1 MKTYLLER
9 EQIVPKSR
17 EEAFAFF
24 SDAFNLE
31 RITPPFLRFRIL
43 TPPPIRMEAG
53 TLIEYRLALFG
64 IGFRWKTLIES
75 WEPETHFVDRQLKG
89 PYSLWH
95 HTHTFEEIAPGR
107 TRMRDLVCYRLPM
120 GPFGWIAHR
129 LFVRRM
135 LDQIFDYRA
144 VATAQI
150 LGRVEEDAAHSKAT
164 TASVAQTA
172 GARG

>member
-17 EEAFAFF
+17 REVFAFF

-43 TPPPIRMEAG
+43 TSPPIQMKAG
-53 TLIEYRLALFG
+53 ALIEYRLALFG

-89 PYSLWH
+89 PYALWH
-95 HTHTFEEIAPGR
+95 HTHTFEEIAPGQ
-107 TRMRDLVCYRLPM
+107 TRMRDLVRYRLPL
-120 GPFGWIAHR
+120 GPLGSIAHR

-135 LDQIFDYRA
+135 LDQIFDYRTA
-144 VATAQI
+144 ATAEI
-150 LGRVEEDAAHSKAT
+150 LGAIDDGSTVTGGRA
-164 TASVAQTA
+164 A
-172 GARG
+172 GAAQAATARG